1 VCVRVRPSELP
12 LVYQGIA
19 TYMVVL
25 HRGLDARAA
34 PGTAVMASKAYRL
47 SLTNALVLGPQK
59 HHDPRPRQW
68 SQCPKARGSS
78 GPWLRDSR
86 ACVCPVLKYT

>member
-12 LVYQGIA
+12 LVYPGIA

-34 PGTAVMASKAYRL
+34 PGTAVMASKAYGL
-47 SLTNALVLGPQK
+47 SLGKGTNDRGPEK
-59 HHDPRPRQW
+59 H
-68 SQCPKARGSS
+68 
-78 GPWLRDSR
+78 RDNIE
-86 ACVCPVLKYT
+86 